1 MKDERV
7 MVKKVIDLQHSTDKL
22 SIQKKYRKTCL
33 IKIIKDIARKINA
46 KFHNEGVMAKK
57 VIDLTT
63 DGRTDGRTDR
73 RTDRVIEVLR
83 T

>member
-1 MKDERV
+1 MAKE
-7 MVKKVIDLQHSTDKL
+7 VIDLKQNRSL
-22 SIQKKYRKTCL
+22 
-33 IKIIKDIARKINA
+33 IIKDIARKINA
-46 KFHNEGVMAKK
+46 KFMGVMAKK

-63 DGRTDGRTDR
+63 DGHTDG